1 MSTLRINGKFASR
14 LQKAEHEAN
23 KWKRQAEVL
32 ISIMQG
38 QHIRFRQM
46 SEEINKLKHE
56 ITLQK

>member
-1 MSTLRINGKFASR
+1 MNTTRINGKFASR
-14 LQKAEHEAN
+14 LQKAEHEAK
-23 KWKRQAEVL
+23 KWKQQAEVL
-32 ISIMQG
+32 ISIMHG